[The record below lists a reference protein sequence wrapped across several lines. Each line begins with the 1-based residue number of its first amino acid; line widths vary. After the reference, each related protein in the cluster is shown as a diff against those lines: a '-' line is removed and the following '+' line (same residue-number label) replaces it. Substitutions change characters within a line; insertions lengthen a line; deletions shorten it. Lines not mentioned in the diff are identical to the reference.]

1 MGSADSKLNF
11 RKAVIQLT
19 TKTQPVEATDD
30 AFWDQFWADTATS
43 VQDVFALVP
52 AAEIRAVREESP
64 SNLATLC
71 YKAVEKLVQGADSGC
86 HSEKERQMVLN
97 CSRLLT
103 RVLPYIFEDPDWRG
117 FFWSTVPGAG
127 RGGGSGPGRGWRV
140 AGASVA
146 GTGTLWSR
154 PHPSRPLLGF
164 GKLSG
169 GERGL
174 PLSGQGEED
183 DESARPLAESLLLAI
198 ADLLFCPDFTVQS
211 HRRST
216 VDLAEDVHSLDSCEY
231 IWEAGVGFAHSP
243 QPNYVHDMNR
253 MELLKLLLT
262 CFSEAMYLPPALESG
277 STNPWVQFFCSTE
290 NRHALPLFTSLL
302 NTVCAYDPV
311 GYGIPYNHLLF
322 SDYRE
327 PLVEEAAQVLIV
339 TLDHDCASSA
349 SPTVDGTT
357 TGTAM
362 DDADPP
368 GPENLF
374 VNYLSRIHR
383 EEDFQFILK
392 GIARL
397 LSNPLLQT
405 YLPHSTKKIQFH
417 QELLVLF
424 WKLCDF
430 NKKFLFFVLKSSDV
444 LDILVPILYFLN
456 DARADQSRVGLMHIG
471 VFILLLLSGE
481 RNFGVRLNKPYSVRV
496 PMDIPVFTGTHADLL
511 IVVFHKIITSGHQRL
526 GPLFLRLPAHHRGQR
541 SEPLPHLPTVS
552 PYLKSLSM
560 VTANKLL
567 HLLEAFSTP
576 WFLFSAAQN
585 HHLVFFLLEVFN
597 NIIQYQFDGNS
608 NLVYAI
614 IRKRSVFHQL
624 ANLPTDPPTIHK
636 ALQRRRR
643 TPEPLSRSGSQE
655 GTSME
660 GSRPAAPAEPGTLKT
675 SLVATP
681 GIDKL
686 TEKSQVSEDGTLR
699 SLEPESPQNSADG
712 SPAKGEPSQAWREQ
726 RRLSSASTSGQW
738 SPTPEWVRE
747 PALEESTL
755 PLQTIMRLLQVLVP
769 QVEKICIDKGLTDES
784 EILRFLQ
791 HGTLVGLL
799 PVPHPILIRKYQ
811 ANAGTATWFRTYVWG
826 VIYLRAAAAP
836 MDSSDRWGPGGPV
849 LVPQVE
855 KICIDKG
862 LTDESEI
869 LRFLQHGTLVGLLP
883 VPHPI
888 LIRKYQANAGT
899 ATWFR
904 TYVWGVIYLRNV
916 DPPVWYDTDVK
927 LFEIQRL

>member
-1 MGSADSKLNF
+1 SVSKEI
-11 RKAVIQLT
+11 KANCPQGVLQSQTLRGN
-19 TKTQPVEATDD
+19 PVEATDD

-71 YKAVEKLVQGADSGC
+71 YKVKAGAGSR
-86 HSEKERQMVLN
+86 ERLVLN

-127 RGGGSGPGRGWRV
+127 R
-140 AGASVA
+140 A
-146 GTGTLWSR
+146 
-154 PHPSRPLLGF
+154 
-164 GKLSG
+164 
-169 GERGL
+169 
-174 PLSGQGEED
+174 GQGEEE
-183 DESARPLAESLLLAI
+183 DENARPLAESLLLAI

-216 VDLAEDVHSLDSCEY
+216 VDSAEDVHSLDSCEY

-243 QPNYVHDMNR
+243 QPNYIHDVNR

-262 CFSEAMYLPPALESG
+262 CFSEAMYLPPAPDSG
-277 STNPWVQFFCSTE
+277 GTNPWVQFFCSTE

-339 TLDHDCASSA
+339 TLDHDSA
-349 SPTVDGTT
+349 TSTSPTVDGTT

-362 DDADPP
+362 DDTDPP

-405 YLPHSTKKIQFH
+405 YLPNSTKKIQFH

-456 DARADQSRVGLMHIG
+456 DARADHSRVGLMHIG

-526 GPLFLRLPAHHRGQR
+526 QPLFDCLL
-541 SEPLPHLPTVS
+541 TIVVNVS

-560 VTANKLL
+560 VAANKLL
-567 HLLEAFSTP
+567 HLLEAFSTT

-585 HHLVFFLLEVFN
+585 HHLVFFLLEAFN

-624 ANLPTDPPTIHK
+624 ANLPTDPPAIHK

-643 TPEPLSRSGSQE
+643 APEPLSRTGSQE
-655 GTSME
+655 GASME

-699 SLEPESPQNSADG
+699 SLEPTSQQSLSDG
-712 SPAKGEPSQAWREQ
+712 SPAMEEPDQAWREQ
-726 RRLSSASTSGQW
+726 RRLSSASASGQW
-738 SPTPEWVRE
+738 SPTSEWV
-747 PALEESTL
+747 LSWKSKL
-755 PLQTIMRLLQVLVP
+755 
-769 QVEKICIDKGLTDES
+769 GLTDES

-811 ANAGTATWFRTYVWG
+811 ANSGTAMWFRTY
-826 VIYLRAAAAP
+826 
-836 MDSSDRWGPGGPV
+836 M
-849 LVPQVE
+849 
-855 KICIDKG
+855 
-862 LTDESEI
+862 
-869 LRFLQHGTLVGLLP
+869 
-883 VPHPI
+883 
-888 LIRKYQANAGT
+888 
-899 ATWFR
+899 
-904 TYVWGVIYLRNV
+904 WGVIYLRNV

-927 LFEIQRL
+927 LFEIQRV

>member
-19 TKTQPVEATDD
+19 TKTQPVEATDN

-71 YKAVEKLVQGADSGC
+71 YKAVEKLVQGAEGGC
-86 HSEKERQMVLN
+86 HSEKEKQVVLN

-127 RGGGSGPGRGWRV
+127 RGGG
-140 AGASVA
+140 
-146 GTGTLWSR
+146 
-154 PHPSRPLLGF
+154 
-164 GKLSG
+164 
-169 GERGL
+169 E
-174 PLSGQGEED
+174 EED
-183 DESARPLAESLLLAI
+183 ENARPLAESLLLAI
-198 ADLLFCPDFTVQS
+198 ADLLFCPDFTVQN
-211 HRRST
+211 HRRND
-216 VDLAEDVHSLDSCEY
+216 VDSAEDVHSLDSCEY

-243 QPNYVHDMNR
+243 QPNYIHDM
-253 MELLKLLLT
+253 
-262 CFSEAMYLPPALESG
+262 
-277 STNPWVQFFCSTE
+277 

-339 TLDHDCASSA
+339 TLDHDSA
-349 SPTVDGTT
+349 TSTSPTVDGTT
-357 TGTAM
+357 TGTVM

-405 YLPHSTKKIQFH
+405 YLPNSTKKIQFH

-526 GPLFLRLPAHHRGQR
+526 QPLFDCLL
-541 SEPLPHLPTVS
+541 TIVVNVS

-567 HLLEAFSTP
+567 HLLEAFSTT
-576 WFLFSAAQN
+576 WFLFSASQN

-614 IRKRSVFHQL
+614 IRKRGVFHQL
-624 ANLPTDPPTIHK
+624 ANLPTDPPSIHK

-643 TPEPLSRSGSQE
+643 TPEPLSRAGSQE
-655 GTSME
+655 GASME

-699 SLEPESPQNSADG
+699 SLEPESQQNSAEG
-712 SPAKGEPSQAWREQ
+712 SPSEGEPNQTWREQ
-726 RRLSSASTSGQW
+726 RRLSNASASGQW
-738 SPTPEWVRE
+738 SPTSDWI
-747 PALEESTL
+747 LSWKSKL

-811 ANAGTATWFRTYVWG
+811 ANSGTAMWFRTY
-826 VIYLRAAAAP
+826 
-836 MDSSDRWGPGGPV
+836 M
-849 LVPQVE
+849 
-855 KICIDKG
+855 
-862 LTDESEI
+862 
-869 LRFLQHGTLVGLLP
+869 
-883 VPHPI
+883 
-888 LIRKYQANAGT
+888 
-899 ATWFR
+899 
-904 TYVWGVIYLRNV
+904 WGVIYLRNV
-916 DPPVWYDTDVK
+916 DPPIWYDTDVK
-927 LFEIQRL
+927 LFEIQRV

>member
-1 MGSADSKLNF
+1 MWGSRSAFQDPGSCCTSGQNQPSGALWMESRVWAHHSAPRWHKLQQTCVHTPQLAGGCGKVTAPWTRFLAPSSSHHPRTRHLGGGESRTDSTPAGLLLLPVPTAPSPTPSDVTSATSSPASNPLPVALSAL
-11 RKAVIQLT
+11 RWQLGAAEVYPSLFSLSSGT
-19 TKTQPVEATDD
+19 LAGIPEPDPLQTPVEATDD

-71 YKAVEKLVQGADSGC
+71 YKAVEKLVQGAESGC
-86 HSEKERQMVLN
+86 HSEKEKQIVLN

-127 RGGGSGPGRGWRV
+127 RGG
-140 AGASVA
+140 
-146 GTGTLWSR
+146 
-154 PHPSRPLLGF
+154 
-164 GKLSG
+164 
-169 GERGL
+169 
-174 PLSGQGEED
+174 QGEED
-183 DESARPLAESLLLAI
+183 DENARPLAESLLLAI

-216 VDLAEDVHSLDSCEY
+216 VDSAEDVHSLDSCEY

-243 QPNYVHDMNR
+243 QPNYIHDMNR

-262 CFSEAMYLPPALESG
+262 CFSEAMYLPPAPESG

-339 TLDHDCASSA
+339 TLDHDSASSA

-405 YLPHSTKKIQFH
+405 YLPNSTKKIQFH

-444 LDILVPILYFLN
+444 LDILVPILFFLN

-526 GPLFLRLPAHHRGQR
+526 QPLFDCLL
-541 SEPLPHLPTVS
+541 TIVVNVS

-567 HLLEAFSTP
+567 HLLEAFSTT

-643 TPEPLSRSGSQE
+643 TPEPLSRTGSQE

-699 SLEPESPQNSADG
+699 SLEPEPQQSSEDG

-726 RRLSSASTSGQW
+726 RRPSSSSASGQW
-738 SPTPEWVRE
+738 SPTPEWV
-747 PALEESTL
+747 LSWKSKL

-811 ANAGTATWFRTYVWG
+811 ANSGTAMWFRTY
-826 VIYLRAAAAP
+826 
-836 MDSSDRWGPGGPV
+836 M
-849 LVPQVE
+849 
-855 KICIDKG
+855 
-862 LTDESEI
+862 
-869 LRFLQHGTLVGLLP
+869 
-883 VPHPI
+883 
-888 LIRKYQANAGT
+888 
-899 ATWFR
+899 
-904 TYVWGVIYLRNV
+904 WGVIYLRNV

-927 LFEIQRL
+927 LFEIQRV